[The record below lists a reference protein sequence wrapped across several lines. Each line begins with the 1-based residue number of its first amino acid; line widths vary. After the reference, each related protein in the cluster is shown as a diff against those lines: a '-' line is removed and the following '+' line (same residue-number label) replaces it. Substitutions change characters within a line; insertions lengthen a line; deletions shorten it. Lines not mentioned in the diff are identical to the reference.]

1 MTHRTHITGGHVVTL
16 DPTIG
21 TIADGDVLIEDGTII
36 AVGTGLHA
44 IDAEVIDAS
53 GTIVVP
59 GFIDT
64 HRHTWE
70 TVLRGML
77 PDCTLDGYLAS
88 VAGSVGP
95 AFGPAD
101 VFAGTLLGSLEALSA
116 GITTL
121 VDWSHCNNTPQHA
134 DAGIA
139 ALRETGTRAMYAHG
153 TPAHGEWWVGSD
165 HPHPDDARR
174 VRAEHFSSDADL
186 LTFAI
191 AARGPGVTTPAVVEH
206 DWRLARELGARISVH
221 VGMRITGMHINAVD
235 DLHRAGLMGA
245 DTTYVHASDSS
256 DAELDLIAATGGTLS
271 IAPYVEMLM
280 GHGHPPVGRSI
291 RSGIAP
297 SLSIDVATSAPGDM
311 FTQMRTALIQDRIR
325 SFGDDVDVAFAPT
338 LSHTDVLQMAT
349 RNGAAACGLSD
360 RVGSLTPGKDAD
372 IVMIRSDALNT
383 MPVIDPVATV
393 VTSADTSNVDTVMV
407 RGRILKRHGQLVDVD
422 LARVRD
428 LAENARD
435 DVLRRAGL
443 GPTQTTGR

>member
-1 MTHRTHITGGHVVTL
+1 MTHRTLITGGHVVTL
-16 DPTIG
+16 DPAIG
-21 TIADGDVLIEDGTII
+21 TIAGGDVLIEDGRII
-36 AVGTGLHA
+36 AVERHVHA
-44 IDAEVIDAS
+44 IDAETIDAT
-53 GTIVVP
+53 GTIVIP

-77 PDCTLDGYLAS
+77 PDCTLDGYLAN

-95 AFGPAD
+95 AFEPSD
-101 VFAGTLLGSLEALSA
+101 IFAGNLLGSLEALSA

-121 VDWSHCNNTPQHA
+121 VDWSHCNNTPDHA

-153 TPAHGEWWVGSD
+153 TPAHGEWWLGSD
-165 HPHPDDARR
+165 RPHPGDARR
-174 VRAEHFSSDADL
+174 VRNEHFSSESDL

-191 AARGPGVTTPAVVEH
+191 AARGPGVTTPAVVDH
-206 DWRLARELGARISVH
+206 DWRLARDLDARISVH
-221 VGMRITGMHINAVD
+221 VGMRITGMHVNAVD
-235 DLHRAGLMGA
+235 ELHRAGLMGA

-256 DAELDLIAATGGTLS
+256 DTEMDKIAATGGTLS

-291 RSGIAP
+291 RSGLAP
-297 SLSIDVATSAPGDM
+297 SLSIDVATSVPGDM
-311 FTQMRTALIQDRIR
+311 FTQMRTALIQERIR
-325 SFGDDVDVAFAPT
+325 SFGADVDVAFAPD

-349 RNGAAACGLSD
+349 VNGAAACGLSK
-360 RVGSLTPGKDAD
+360 RVGSLTPGKEAD
-372 IVMIRSDALNT
+372 IVMIRSDAVNT
-383 MPVIDPVATV
+383 MPVVDPVATV

-407 RGRILKRHGQLVDVD
+407 RGRIVKRHGQLVDTD

-435 DVLRRAGL
+435 GVLHRAGTP
-443 GPTQTTGR
+443 GWVVR